1 MMSNYL
7 NTIGIEVHVELK
19 TNTKI
24 FSNSVNGYGE
34 SANSLTN
41 LVDLGYPGTLP
52 TLNKEV
58 VRLAIKACKVL
69 NCNIRRE
76 MYFDRKNYF
85 YPDNPKN
92 YQITQA
98 RTPIGYDGYVEIEVD
113 GKPKKIEIEE
123 LHIEEDTCKSTH
135 RKNVTLLDFNRA
147 GVPLIEIV
155 TKPCIKTPEEA
166 KLYIEKL
173 RSLLL
178 YADISDCKM
187 EEGSMRCDA
196 NISLRKNSSDPFGT
210 KVEIKNIGSINNVKL
225 SLEKERERQ
234 IELLENGETFK
245 EQTRRF
251 DNKTNNTVLMRVK
264 ETGNDYRYFPEP
276 DIPKLVLTEEEIES
290 AIKEIPMLPDER
302 KEKYQEKG
310 ISEVNT
316 KKLIQNKSLSDYL
329 NKLLDENI
337 DFTIASN
344 LLLGDISKYLNEEE
358 TTIDKTHLTK
368 EKFID
373 LINKVSDKT
382 LTNKNVKDILTQVME
397 EDKKA

>member
-113 GKPKKIEIEE
+113 GKPKKIEIGGFSLHKFEE
-123 LHIEEDTCKSTH
+123 PCISGENGSGTVFFSKCNMNCVFCQNYEISNLGNRAKNRNRRITH
-135 RKNVTLLDFNRA
+135 R
-147 GVPLIEIV
+147 
-155 TKPCIKTPEEA
+155 
-166 KLYIEKL
+166 
-173 RSLLL
+173 
-178 YADISDCKM
+178 
-187 EEGSMRCDA
+187 
-196 NISLRKNSSDPFGT
+196 
-210 KVEIKNIGSINNVKL
+210 
-225 SLEKERERQ
+225 
-234 IELLENGETFK
+234 
-245 EQTRRF
+245 RRY
-251 DNKTNNTVLMRVK
+251 MQ
-264 ETGNDYRYFPEP
+264 
-276 DIPKLVLTEEEIES
+276 
-290 AIKEIPMLPDER
+290 
-302 KEKYQEKG
+302 KY
-310 ISEVNT
+310 S
-316 KKLIQNKSLSDYL
+316 
-329 NKLLDENI
+329 
-337 DFTIASN
+337 
-344 LLLGDISKYLNEEE
+344 
-358 TTIDKTHLTK
+358 
-368 EKFID
+368 
-373 LINKVSDKT
+373 
-382 LTNKNVKDILTQVME
+382 
-397 EDKKA
+397 